1 MGSSDV
7 EAVIAAQA
15 ALIAA
20 LDGGDVAMI
29 ERATAA
35 LSETLDAVRGKG
47 GVHDVGR
54 HRVDH
59 ALAQSE
65 AARMRVNFMAD
76 RTRQRL
82 DRLAARRGVR
92 TRDTYTKR
100 GLLAV
105 FGR

>member
-20 LDGGDVAMI
+20 LDGGNVEAI
-29 ERATAA
+29 EQTTAA
-35 LSETLDAVRGKG
+35 LSGLLVKIRAEGA
-47 GVHDVGR
+47 VHDIDR

-59 ALAQSE
+59 ALKQSD
-65 AARMRVNFMAD
+65 AARTRVNFLAD
-76 RTRQRL
+76 RNRERI
-82 DRLAARRGVR
+82 DRLAARRGIER
-92 TRDTYTKR
+92 RETYTKR
-100 GLLAV
+100 GRLAI